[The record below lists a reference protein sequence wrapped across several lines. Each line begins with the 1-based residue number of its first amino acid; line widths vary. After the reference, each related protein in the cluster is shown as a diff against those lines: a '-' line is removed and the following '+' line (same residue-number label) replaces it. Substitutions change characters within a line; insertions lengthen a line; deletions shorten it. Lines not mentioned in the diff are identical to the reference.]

1 MYSQGILL
9 LSLLISPLQTM
20 LIHSETGRYYT
31 CKYELETGH
40 ETRDE
45 AQLACERKHGKLAVI
60 ESEEDNAQVV
70 ALLAA
75 GETSVAWIGFE
86 DRRKQQGAVFQEY
99 SRFLKDTHYHVYCL
113 TCIRFNSVTRLYLKD
128 INPRLC
134 ISFSFINH
142 YSAIKT

>member
-86 DRRKQQGAVFQEY
+86 DRRKQQGDGAELQEY
-99 SRFLKDTHYHVYCL
+99 SRFLKDTQLLTLSCL
-113 TCIRFNSVTRLYLKD
+113 LFDLH
-128 INPRLC
+128 
-134 ISFSFINH
+134 SF
-142 YSAIKT
+142 